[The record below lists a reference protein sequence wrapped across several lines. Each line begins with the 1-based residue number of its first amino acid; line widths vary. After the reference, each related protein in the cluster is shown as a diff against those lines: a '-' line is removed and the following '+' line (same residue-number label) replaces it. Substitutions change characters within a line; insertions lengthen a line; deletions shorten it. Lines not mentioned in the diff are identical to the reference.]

1 MMKFIIALTFLL
13 IVSNVSAFWGPC
25 AGVPSPEWVTSP
37 LCDAVRCTVS
47 RGGTLVAQA
56 QYTSPRSHN
65 ELIVR
70 FTAFLLG
77 LPVVLPSSPG
87 FEDACTQLANGITC
101 PTPANV
107 PLIWDM
113 NSPIPTAV
121 PAFDNASV
129 RVELLENNQSVVCA
143 MVTAR
148 IL

>member
-1 MMKFIIALTFLL
+1 MAKLIIALSFLL

-25 AGVPSPEWVTSP
+25 AGVPSPEWITSQQ
-37 LCDAVRCTVS
+37 CDAVRCTVS
-47 RGGTLVAQA
+47 RGGTLIAQA

-77 LPVVLPSSPG
+77 LPVFLPIPPG
-87 FEDACTQLANGITC
+87 FEDACTQLADGITC
-101 PTPANV
+101 PTPANF
-107 PLIWDM
+107 PIIWNM
-113 NSPIPTAV
+113 NAPIPTTV
-121 PAFDNASV
+121 PAFNNAPV

-143 MVTAR
+143 MVTAT